1 MEGEKLQAEANPEQL
16 SRYARERFLEE
27 VHRQSGHGGHANSS
41 VREVEYKG
49 RKIRI
54 ETTYRI
60 TIDDEPV
67 LGQVMVENTGR
78 VHYHSIPN
86 QEFKSAV
93 DMVKRVID
101 LVPPFYSPHASH
113 GR

>member
-1 MEGEKLQAEANPEQL
+1 MEGQKPTIVEPPDQL
-16 SRYARERFLEE
+16 SRYARERFLEQ
-27 VHRQSGHGGHANSS
+27 VHHHGHNGHTTSS
-41 VREVEYKG
+41 LREVEYRG

-67 LGQVMVENTGR
+67 LGQVMVENSGR

-93 DMVKRVID
+93 DLVKRLID
-101 LVPPFYSPHASH
+101 LVPPSYSPHGSR

>member
-1 MEGEKLQAEANPEQL
+1 MEGEKQSIAEQPEQL
-16 SRYARERFLEE
+16 SRYARERFLEQ
-27 VHRQSGHGGHANSS
+27 VHRHGHNGHTTSS

-60 TIDDEPV
+60 TVDDEPV
-67 LGQVMVENTGR
+67 LGQVIVENSGR

-93 DMVKRVID
+93 DMVMRLID
-101 LVPPFYSPHASH
+101 LVPPSYSPHGSH